1 MKVLFLDFDGV
12 LNSIKT
18 ATAFGGYPLSLDQVG
33 MFDQTALQLIRN
45 LRGAGVSIVLSTTW
59 RLFCEQRDIERAM
72 GFELAGETP
81 RSESGRRGEEI
92 KAWLD
97 ANPDVTDY
105 AIVDDDSD
113 MLPEQLSRFVK
124 TDAHEGLTLADFCRI
139 CTILGIDPGDTR
151 PRERQW
157 NKTGK
162 SLDWGQA

>member
-18 ATAFGGYPLSLDQVG
+18 ATAYGGYPRSLDQVA

-45 LRGAGVSIVLSTTW
+45 LQVAGVSIVLSTAW

-81 RSESGRRGEEI
+81 RSESGIRGEEI
-92 KAWLD
+92 KTWLA
-97 ANPDVTDY
+97 ANPDVTEY
-105 AIVDDDSD
+105 AIVDDNSD
-113 MLPEQLSRFVK
+113 MLPEQLPRLVK
-124 TDAHEGLTLADFCRI
+124 TDAQEGMTLADFYRI
-139 CTILGIDPGDTR
+139 CIILGVDPGDTR
-151 PRERQW
+151 PRERHW

-162 SLDWGQA
+162 ALDWGQA